1 MNTKNNN
8 DRLIINHKY
17 YQDLSKFD
25 NLSQNE
31 IKDLYSLII
40 TGNTKATN
48 TLIESNLKLVVH
60 FAKQYKNY
68 INQNEAFDI
77 DDLISEGNIGLI
89 KSIPKFNPEL
99 NVKFSF
105 TLLFIEI
112 YTRLLMNDVNQ
123 IRIPQNKIIAE
134 TKIRKEIDNLYQ
146 INQTEITDYDVSTN
160 KFLPSEIEHYFNKPK
175 ANRIDKDEYFILD
188 ETQEDYADEIKH
200 LITHYLKYLNK
211 QETNKNVLELMNI
224 N

>member
-1 MNTKNNN
+1 
-8 DRLIINHKY
+8 
-17 YQDLSKFD
+17 
-25 NLSQNE
+25 
-31 IKDLYSLII
+31 
-40 TGNTKATN
+40 
-48 TLIESNLKLVVH
+48 VH

-89 KSIPKFNPEL
+89 KSIQSLEL

-105 TLLFIEI
+105 TLLLYKEI

-146 INQTEITDYDVSTN
+146 INQ
-160 KFLPSEIEHYFNKPK
+160 KK
-175 ANRIDKDEYFILD
+175 
-188 ETQEDYADEIKH
+188 
-200 LITHYLKYLNK
+200 
-211 QETNKNVLELMNI
+211 
-224 N
+224 

>member
-1 MNTKNNN
+1 
-8 DRLIINHKY
+8 LITYHK
-17 YQDLSKFD
+17 
-25 NLSQNE
+25 

-77 DDLISEGNIGLI
+77 DDLISEGNGLI

-105 TLLFIEI
+105 TLLLYKNI
-112 YTRLLMNDVNQ
+112 YKT
-123 IRIPQNKIIAE
+123 
-134 TKIRKEIDNLYQ
+134 
-146 INQTEITDYDVSTN
+146 
-160 KFLPSEIEHYFNKPK
+160 FN
-175 ANRIDKDEYFILD
+175 E
-188 ETQEDYADEIKH
+188 
-200 LITHYLKYLNK
+200 
-211 QETNKNVLELMNI
+211 
-224 N
+224 

>member
-1 MNTKNNN
+1 
-8 DRLIINHKY
+8 L
-17 YQDLSKFD
+17 

-48 TLIESNLKLVVH
+48 TLIIKSEALVH

-105 TLLFIEI
+105 TLLYINI
-112 YTRLLMNDVNQ
+112 YKT
-123 IRIPQNKIIAE
+123 
-134 TKIRKEIDNLYQ
+134 
-146 INQTEITDYDVSTN
+146 
-160 KFLPSEIEHYFNKPK
+160 FN
-175 ANRIDKDEYFILD
+175 E
-188 ETQEDYADEIKH
+188 
-200 LITHYLKYLNK
+200 
-211 QETNKNVLELMNI
+211 
-224 N
+224 

>member
-1 MNTKNNN
+1 
-8 DRLIINHKY
+8 
-17 YQDLSKFD
+17 
-25 NLSQNE
+25 
-31 IKDLYSLII
+31 
-40 TGNTKATN
+40 
-48 TLIESNLKLVVH
+48 VH

-105 TLLFIEI
+105 TLLLYKEI

-146 INQTEITDYDVSTN
+146 INQ
-160 KFLPSEIEHYFNKPK
+160 KK
-175 ANRIDKDEYFILD
+175 
-188 ETQEDYADEIKH
+188 
-200 LITHYLKYLNK
+200 
-211 QETNKNVLELMNI
+211 
-224 N
+224 

>member
-1 MNTKNNN
+1 
-8 DRLIINHKY
+8 
-17 YQDLSKFD
+17 
-25 NLSQNE
+25 
-31 IKDLYSLII
+31 
-40 TGNTKATN
+40 
-48 TLIESNLKLVVH
+48 VH

-99 NVKFSF
+99 NVKFF
-105 TLLFIEI
+105 TLLLYKEI

-146 INQTEITDYDVSTN
+146 INQ
-160 KFLPSEIEHYFNKPK
+160 KK
-175 ANRIDKDEYFILD
+175 
-188 ETQEDYADEIKH
+188 
-200 LITHYLKYLNK
+200 
-211 QETNKNVLELMNI
+211 
-224 N
+224 